1 MEQVTEIPLKKV
13 TAAQVIKN
21 HYTALTVKIDGNI
34 YIGTEFFFLRED
46 LATSGYINKHKKM
59 INRRELREDTFKD
72 LADIDNYQY
81 SEKGKFHFLD
91 SKHKIIVLETEIGDI
106 AINYNYYSYFKKR
119 NLELKFNAEIGPIGM
134 FTEKGNEFAGIVL
147 PYRVKSGD
155 KN

>member
-46 LATSGYINKHKKM
+46 LATSGYINRHKKLSK
-59 INRRELREDTFKD
+59 RRELKEDTFKD
-72 LADIDNYQY
+72 LSDIDSYKC
-81 SEKGKFHFLD
+81 SENSKFHFLD
-91 SKHKIIVLETEIGDI
+91 ATHKIIVLETEIGDI

-134 FTEKGNEFAGIVL
+134 FTATKFAGIVL
-147 PYRVKSGD
+147 PYRLKVGD
-155 KN
+155 EN

>member
-21 HYTALTVKIDGNI
+21 HYRALTVKINEKI

-46 LATSGYINKHKKM
+46 LATTGYVNRHKKL
-59 INRRELREDTFKD
+59 INRRELRDNTFEG
-72 LADIDNYQY
+72 LTDIDNYKCGE
-81 SEKGKFHFLD
+81 SNKFHFLD
-91 SKHKIIVLETEIGDI
+91 ATHKIIVLETDIGDV
-106 AINYNYYSYFKKR
+106 AINYNYYSYFKRR
-119 NLELKFNAEIGPIGM
+119 NLEFKFNGEIGPIGM
-134 FTEKGNEFAGIVL
+134 FTQEGNEFAGIVL